1 MKIGDWDK
9 YLHKKVGTFLQWKGD
24 ERLQEPNGA
33 LCNTVQRRM
42 HKWSNFE
49 RLK

>member
-1 MKIGDWDK
+1 MRKKKSYHVKKIGDWDK

-33 LCNTVQRRM
+33 
-42 HKWSNFE
+42 
-49 RLK
+49 